1 MQISGSR
8 TFRAPQEVVWDK
20 LLNPDI
26 IAGCIPGCEKFEAV
40 GEECY
45 QATMRVGIAAIK
57 GTYSGSVQIAD
68 KEPPIRYKL
77 IVEGGGTPG
86 RMKGEGVITLSTR
99 DDSTTEVSYQGD
111 VQVIGPLAGVGQ
123 RLLGAA
129 ARMLIDQFFK
139 CMEQSVTSN

>member
-1 MQISGSR
+1 
-8 TFRAPQEVVWDK
+8 
-20 LLNPDI
+20 
-26 IAGCIPGCEKFEAV
+26 
-40 GEECY
+40 
-45 QATMRVGIAAIK
+45 MRVGIAAIK

-111 VQVIGPLAGVGQ
+111 VQVIGPLAGIGQ